1 MRYPLAA
8 LAALTILA
16 TVLAGCGAQQ
26 TGLPHAVYAN
36 AVPIYPG
43 ATLEDA
49 MGSTTAGDTPESTSD
64 GMAWFFDVQAPAD
77 KLLAFYQSKLPNAKR
92 DPQWLEG
99 IRLVWVPEGAAP
111 GEEVSI
117 VIGEN
122 ELSIREDVR
131 PGKRPGNPNE
141 WSQGVAG
148 ELSGAVKESSG
159 GDDR

>member
-1 MRYPLAA
+1 MRHVLAA
-8 LAALTILA
+8 LAAFSMLA
-16 TVLAGCGAQQ
+16 LALSGCGAGQA
-26 TGLPHAVYAN
+26 TLPHAVYAD

-43 ATLEDA
+43 AVLEDA
-49 MGSTTAGDTPESTSD
+49 MGSTTAGDTPESVSD

-77 KLLAFYQSKLPNAKR
+77 RLIDFYQRKLPTARR
-92 DPQWLEG
+92 DPDWQEG
-99 IRLVWVPEGAAP
+99 VRLVWVPEGAAP

-141 WSQGVAG
+141 LSQGLAG
-148 ELSGAVKESSG
+148 EVSGAV

>member
-1 MRYPLAA
+1 MRHVLAA
-8 LAALTILA
+8 LAAFSMLA
-16 TVLAGCGAQQ
+16 LALAGCGGKQAA
-26 TGLPHAVYAN
+26 LPHAVYAD

-43 ATLEDA
+43 AVLEDA
-49 MGSTTAGDTPESTSD
+49 MGSTTAGDTPESVSD

-77 KLLAFYQSKLPNAKR
+77 RLIAFYQHRLPTARR
-92 DPQWLEG
+92 DPDWQEG
-99 IRLVWVPEGAAP
+99 VRLVWVPDGAAP

-141 WSQGVAG
+141 LSQGLAGEVSGVAG
-148 ELSGAVKESSG
+148 
-159 GDDR
+159 DDR